1 MQNPCLFPLFSS
13 FPERH
18 AKDGKGFE
26 KYFHYFV
33 PSFAGLSEHLF
44 ETSSEIVLQ
53 SAVKERSYTVNHG
66 TASNRTNIISYKKH
80 TGGKRGMCKGDLQ
93 GDGIL
98 TVSEGPAQDAAALR
112 HTHEW
117 QDLVRR
123 VLSGGVSGKSP
134 MVLVLACRPSNRP
147 CFASA
152 QRCNVAIIVTNSFH
166 YGHSSIVTRCR
177 D

>member
-1 MQNPCLFPLFSS
+1 MHPVNVPPEPKLRTQVAAAPPWPPRATPTEARETANPVSSSTADCRTPVFPLFSS

-26 KYFHYFV
+26 KYFHHFV

-98 TVSEGPAQDAAALR
+98 TVRDLLR
-112 HTHEW
+112 MLQLFGT
-117 QDLVRR
+117 RT
-123 VLSGGVSGKSP
+123 SGK
-134 MVLVLACRPSNRP
+134 
-147 CFASA
+147 
-152 QRCNVAIIVTNSFH
+152 T
-166 YGHSSIVTRCR
+166 
-177 D
+177 